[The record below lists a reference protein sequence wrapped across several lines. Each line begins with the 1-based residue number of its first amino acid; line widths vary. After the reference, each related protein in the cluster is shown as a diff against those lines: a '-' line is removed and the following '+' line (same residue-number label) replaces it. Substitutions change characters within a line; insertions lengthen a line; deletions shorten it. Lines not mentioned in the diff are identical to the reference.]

1 MSDTNSHE
9 SLDDELLSA
18 HLDGEL
24 TQAERAA
31 VEQRLRDDPQA
42 RELVADLRAV
52 SETLRS
58 LPKHELGADLREVV
72 LQQAVVHTEQ
82 TPAEGGWT
90 RRWAWATLALA
101 AALLLMVY
109 LPEANRDEQPVA
121 QALPKA
127 QAPSRKREEEQPVLQ
142 LRAAAKEETFDLGLI
157 AESPSATL
165 PDSSGLL
172 GGSIESLAEAD
183 RAAAADSFASGAV
196 IDGTLRSAPIQS
208 PQIQPIGEL
217 PVEDYLFHLT
227 PVDRSVGAAQ
237 FDQLLESHGIAVL
250 SDSSVSSNR
259 GGGAPAQ
266 KDGVNDADDKVNK
279 LIADELA
286 EGEAEL
292 VLVEAPLEQIQQIVA
307 SCSGDDSPWKT
318 LHQDGAKSSFPF
330 FANQKPNA
338 ATPADAGVAA
348 ARSGLKLA
356 DAPARRARGWAR
368 HLGQDRV
375 APGQSMSTE
384 GESLRTRSLAPLE
397 SRAADQRVDLEQRP
411 MATIRVLFILHPASE

>member
-9 SLDDELLSA
+9 SLDDELLRA

-72 LQQAVVHTEQ
+72 LQQAVVRTEQ
-82 TPAEGGWT
+82 TSAEGGWT

-121 QALPKA
+121 QALPKE
-127 QAPSRKREEEQPVLQ
+127 REEEQPLLQ
-142 LRAAAKEETFDLGLI
+142 LRVADKEETSDFGLI
-157 AESPSATL
+157 AESPSTTS

-172 GGSIESLAEAD
+172 GGSIEFQPEAD
-183 RAAAADSFASGAV
+183 RAAAADSVALGGV
-196 IDGTLRSAPIQS
+196 IDGTLRIAPIQS

-237 FDQLLESHGIAVL
+237 FDQLLESYGIAVL

-318 LHQDGAKSSFPF
+318 FRLDGAKSRFPF

-356 DAPARRARGWAR
+356 DAPARRARAARGWAR
-368 HLGQDRV
+368 HLGQDRL
-375 APGQSMSTE
+375 ALGQSMSTE